1 MILLILLGC
10 AGGSSP
16 GGDTATAPT
25 TPTEP
30 TPEPSTAVLRVQVT
44 LDDQPGEG
52 VLLTQP
58 GTTLQWTT
66 DSSGGAEVEVLLD
79 LDGDIALAASHPEA
93 RIAGETISDSILEAG
108 ELEIALSR
116 FLTTDNPAYV
126 FQDPGTPTRSDTTD
140 QCSHCHLS
148 LTEDWYDSAHRSSAS
163 NPQLQ
168 DLYAGVAGA
177 LTEEDA
183 CLRAGGRWQEGRQP
197 GTEEA
202 AWRCYLGE
210 GVLPS
215 LNEGCGEELPCD
227 SAEASPEQTGA
238 CADCHAP
245 GIDGELGGRDL
256 LEATGIAY
264 DLGVHC
270 DTCHKVE
277 SVELSASEPGVA
289 GRLRVLRPLEETA
302 SKALGPYLPL
312 TFGPY
317 PDVLNPR
324 MGSVQRDHF
333 ANGTV
338 CAGCHQYD
346 QPVLVPGEELDAARW
361 PEGRLPVHS
370 TWEELVQG
378 PLGTE
383 IPCNSCHMP
392 PDAEAGN
399 SADLGTH
406 DAGESVGIATGWYR
420 PAGSV
425 RRHAW
430 FGPRSEE
437 QRMLG
442 LAAWIDLQVETVEDE
457 LVARATVHNSG
468 PAHAIPTGEPLR
480 SLILLVEA
488 RCGEE
493 LLSPTGG
500 DVVPDFGGAFDQK
513 EADEDWE
520 LWPGA
525 EPGQR
530 IRVARRSGEWRDYTG
545 FGPFGDGSFSAE
557 EKGLPVEQWA
567 GEAEIL
573 AVDSAGR
580 VQLDRPLPEGERAW
594 RVSALGLPAEGEAAR
609 AWAGAPG
616 MAFARLM
623 VGPQGERNVP
633 HFMAVD
639 IASDNRILPGQA
651 SSSEHRFEGGC
662 EAPEVRA
669 MLLHRAFPLE
679 LAAERG
685 WPLSESV
692 MAEAS
697 R

>member
-10 AGGSSP
+10 AGPPSK
-16 GGDTATAPT
+16 GGDTGT

-30 TPEPSTAVLRVQVT
+30 TEPTEPTTASLRVQVS
-44 LDDQPGEG
+44 LDDEPAEG
-52 VLLTQP
+52 VLISQP
-58 GTTLQWTT
+58 GTTRQWST
-66 DSSGGAEVEVLLD
+66 DGEGQVVVELLLGVEGD
-79 LDGDIALAASHPEA
+79 LALAASHPEA
-93 RIAGETISDSILEAG
+93 RVGGDVVYDSTLEAG
-108 ELEIALSR
+108 ELSIALSR
-116 FLTTDNPAYV
+116 FQTDDNPDYV
-126 FQDPGTPTRSDTTD
+126 FQDPGTPERSDTTG
-140 QCSHCHLS
+140 QCSHCHLTM
-148 LTEDWYDSAHRSSAS
+148 TEDWYASAHRSSAS
-163 NPQLQ
+163 NPRLQ

-177 LTEEDA
+177 LDEEEA
-183 CLRAGGRWQEGRQP
+183 CLEAGGRWAEGRQP

-210 GVLPS
+210 GVLPA
-215 LNEGCGEELPCD
+215 LNEGCGEESPCD
-227 SAEASPEQTGA
+227 GVDRSPEATGA

-256 LEATGIAY
+256 LEATGHAFDY
-264 DLGVHC
+264 GVHC

-277 SVELSASEPGVA
+277 SVDLEALEPGVA
-289 GRLRVLRPLEETA
+289 GRLRILRPSELTA

-324 MGSVQRDHF
+324 MGSVERGHF
-333 ANGTV
+333 TDGTV

-346 QPVLVPGEELDAARW
+346 QPVLLPGEALDAARW
-361 PEGRLPVHS
+361 PEGLLPVHS
-370 TWEELVQG
+370 TWEELAQG
-378 PLGTE
+378 PLGPE

-392 PDAEAGN
+392 PDAVAGN

-406 DAGESVGIATGWYR
+406 DAGDAVGIATGWYR
-420 PAGSV
+420 PPGSV
-425 RRHAW
+425 RRHTW

-437 QRMLG
+437 QRMLE
-442 LAAWIDLQVETVEDE
+442 LAAWIELEVEQDE
-457 LVARATVHNSG
+457 GELRARATVHNSG

-493 LLSPTGG
+493 RLRPTGG
-500 DVVPDFGGAFDQK
+500 DVVPDYGGAYDQK
-513 EADEDWE
+513 HSGEDWSI
-520 LWPGA
+520 WPGA
-525 EPGQR
+525 EPGQH
-530 IRVARRSGEWRDYTG
+530 IRVARRTGEWRDYTG
-545 FGPFGDGSFSAE
+545 FGPFGDGRFSAE

-573 AVDSAGR
+573 AVDGEGR
-580 VQLDRPLPEGERAW
+580 VQLDQALPEGDLAW
-594 RVSALGLPAEGEAAR
+594 RVSPGALPEEGEPAG

-623 VGPQGERNVP
+623 VGPQGQRNVP
-633 HFMAVD
+633 HFLAVD
-639 IASDNRILPGQA
+639 IASDNRILPGQS

-662 EAPEVRA
+662 EAPVVHAR
-669 MLLHRAFPLE
+669 LLHRAFPLE

-685 WPLSESV
+685 WALSESV
-692 MAEAS
+692 MAEAL